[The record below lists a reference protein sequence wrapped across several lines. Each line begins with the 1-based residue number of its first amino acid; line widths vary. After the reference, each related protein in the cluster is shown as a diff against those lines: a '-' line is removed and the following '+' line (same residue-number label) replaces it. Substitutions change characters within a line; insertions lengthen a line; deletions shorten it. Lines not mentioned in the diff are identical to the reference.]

1 MKVLKGYV
9 RNRNRPEGCIIEGYM
24 AEESLEC
31 CSEYLHDMKAVGLRS
46 YDDRDV
52 STSKGINNGV
62 VETVSYA
69 QLLQAHQTI
78 LENSDV
84 IQPFIE

>member
-9 RNRNRPEGCIIEGYM
+9 RNRHRPEGCIVEGYM

-46 YDDRDV
+46 NEDRDV
-52 STSKGINNGV
+52 SISKGISNGV
-62 VETVSYA
+62 IETVSYE

-78 LENSDV
+78 LENSDYV
-84 IQPFIE
+84 QPFIE